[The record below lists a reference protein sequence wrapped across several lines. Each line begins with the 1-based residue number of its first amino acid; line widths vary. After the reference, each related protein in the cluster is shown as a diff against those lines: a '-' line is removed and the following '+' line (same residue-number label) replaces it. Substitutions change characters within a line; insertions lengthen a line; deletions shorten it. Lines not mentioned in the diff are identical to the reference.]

1 MRYRV
6 THTTHYRYPA
16 TVHGS
21 LNELR
26 LKPRTLPLQR
36 LDQFRME
43 IDPQARYLS
52 EYVDSFG
59 NSANVLCIDQAHTAW
74 SVTAVAEVTRFPA
87 EAELPFAP
95 PLPLVR
101 ARQLLSAERSPEALD
116 ARLMSQPSA
125 LLPAIPG
132 LLPRLDFEQDP
143 EQSIE
148 AVGRQL
154 VGFIHR
160 NFRYRPGQT
169 EVSTP
174 LLEVIENRAGVCQD
188 FAHLGIACARAL
200 GIPARYVSGYM
211 ETVPPEGAAKLVG
224 ADATHA
230 WFALYD
236 PTLGWLEFDPTNETV
251 PDQRYITLAW
261 GRDYSDI
268 APIRGVVRGGGES
281 HELSVS
287 VDVHRLDDDPRLAN
301 VPTELPEP
309 ADVGNPEPAFRHGA
323 A

>member
-26 LKPRTLPLQR
+26 LKPRTWPLQR
-36 LDQFRME
+36 LDQFHMK

-87 EAELPFAP
+87 EAELLFAP
-95 PLPLVR
+95 PLPLAR
-101 ARQLLSAERSPEALD
+101 ARQLLSADRSPEALD

-132 LLPRLDFEQDP
+132 LLPRLGFEQDT

-154 VGFIHR
+154 SRFIHR
-160 NFRYRPGQT
+160 NFRYRSGQT

-174 LLEVIENRAGVCQD
+174 LQEVIENRVGVCQD

-287 VDVHRLDDDPRLAN
+287 VDVYRLDEDPRLAA
-301 VPTELPEP
+301 VPSELPEP
-309 ADVGNPEPAFRHGA
+309 ADVGNTVPAFRH
-323 A
+323 

>member
-1 MRYRV
+1 VRYRI
-6 THTTHYRYPA
+6 THSTQYRYPA

-26 LKPRTLPLQR
+26 LKPRPVSLQR
-36 LDQFRME
+36 LDQFRMD
-43 IDPQARYLS
+43 IDPEARYLS

-59 NSANVLCIDQAHTAW
+59 NWANVLCIDHAHTAW
-74 SVTAVAEVTRFPA
+74 SVTAVAEITRFPA

-95 PLPLVR
+95 PLSLAR
-101 ARQLLSAERSPEALD
+101 ARELLSGDISPEALD
-116 ARLMSQPSA
+116 ARLMSQPSP

-132 LLPRLDFEQDP
+132 LLPLLELDQDS

-148 AVGRQL
+148 ALGRTL
-154 VGFIHR
+154 SRFIHR
-160 NFRYRPGQT
+160 NFSYRPGQT

-174 LLEVIENRAGVCQD
+174 LTEVIENRVGVCQD
-188 FAHLGIACARAL
+188 FAHLGIACARAM

-211 ETVPPEGAAKLVG
+211 ETAPPPGAEKLVG

-236 PTLGWLEFDPTNETV
+236 PTHGWVEFDPTNETV
-251 PDQRYITLAW
+251 PDHRYITLAW
-261 GRDYSDI
+261 GRDYGDI

-281 HELSVS
+281 HELTVS
-287 VDVHRLDDDPRLAN
+287 VDVQRLDDARSAAA
-301 VPTELPEP
+301 VPESSEQVEYESP
-309 ADVGNPEPAFRHGA
+309 APTSH
-323 A
+323 